1 VRRVDQHAVHVED
14 RTPERHDAL
23 QSLVDELSPPTA

>member
-14 RTPERHDAL
+14 RTPERHDAHH
-23 QSLVDELSPPTA
+23 SLVDELSPPTA